1 MRNAEPAGGAYVA
14 PAAGAPSAHPLARG
28 KDYMDK
34 KQEIIQEI
42 KMLANKV
49 SPRPLTQQYFKSEST
64 IPLGT
69 LQYQFGTFN
78 KAVEAAGLKPN
89 PSGIPAAGRKLLTED
104 ELFDEI
110 ARLWRLEGCPPNKS
124 ILNAEGKYSSSPYK
138 KRWGSF
144 SNAVDEY
151 RRRHPEMPTQDTL
164 MVGPRLVPGGEVQT
178 HVVIPATHKPQS
190 ATAKKRLLYGEPL
203 DFRGLRYAPV
213 NEQGVVYLFG
223 MVSRELGFLI
233 ESIRTEYP
241 DCEGKRCTEPDGTA
255 WEHVRIEFEHRSSN
269 FKEHGHNAENC
280 ELIVCWIHD
289 WKDCPIEVLELRS
302 EIKKLTRN

>member
-1 MRNAEPAGGAYVA
+1 
-14 PAAGAPSAHPLARG
+14 
-28 KDYMDK
+28 MDK

-42 KMLANKV
+42 QRVANKV
-49 SPRPLTQQYFKSEST
+49 APKPLTKKDFQRESV
-64 IPLGT
+64 IPFSRLR
-69 LQYQFGTFN
+69 YQFGKFSN
-78 KAVEAAGLKPN
+78 AVSAAGLKPN
-89 PSGIPAAGRKLLTED
+89 PRNIPVSGYKSLSENELL
-104 ELFDEI
+104 DEI
-110 ARLWRLEGCPPNKS
+110 DRLWRIERCRPTET
-124 ILNAEGKYSSSPYK
+124 ILNSKGKFSCRPYI

-144 SNAVDEY
+144 ANAVDEY
-151 RRRHPEMPTQDTL
+151 RRRHPEIPAETTL
-164 MVGPRLVPGGEVQT
+164 SGDQQLASGDELQIP
-178 HVVIPATHKPQS
+178 VVIPTTHKPKS
-190 ATAKKRLLYGEPL
+190 IGAKKRLLYGEPL

-269 FKEHGHNAENC
+269 FKEHGHNADNC

-289 WKDCPIEVLELRS
+289 WNGCPIEVLELRS